1 MTELNRFPCLHWL
14 SFPLPPQREQ
24 LKRESALLNIHIFD
38 ARLQATPWCQKLLS
52 ANPAVATAI
61 ASLNAVPPPPSSVA
75 GAPPPALPPSL
86 VTPEHRHLFTLL
98 HSLHPACT
106 YNRQELDAERK
117 KKMVRNA
124 AGAAAAAAVPSS
136 HHKRPS
142 QAMGGSARPSE
153 HRHGSDSR
161 KSHHTAEQ
169 RLQKELRRAARREH
183 AERSAALGLGLG
195 GSTILEEE
203 MEEMELTDEEDFL
216 SEDEQ
221 DQRFYEQV
229 EAHVKRVRLNAPG
242 TDSLSDSLGQAVKA
256 EQGVLSVAPAPAPAT
271 APPPPPRAPIP
282 PGGKVGYVRGVVGR
296 GNLVWLEC
304 IMEAPSQAMHL
315 SQSQH
320 ALVQQHA
327 LHAHAQH
334 SHAHMQPQSQSQFL
348 AVPAAAGAASNAAVA
363 PSSSS
368 GAAPMDI
375 SGSPMPPMPP
385 AIRAQ

>member
-1 MTELNRFPCLHWL
+1 MPF
-14 SFPLPPQREQ
+14 LPSPQREQ

-38 ARLQATPWCQKLLS
+38 ARLQATPWCQKLL
-52 ANPAVATAI
+52 AATPAVATAI

-75 GAPPPALPPSL
+75 GAPPPALPASL
-86 VTPEHRHLFTLL
+86 LTPEHRHLFTLL

-142 QAMGGSARPSE
+142 QAMGSARPSE
-153 HRHGSDSR
+153 HRHGGDSR

-195 GSTILEEE
+195 GGAILEEE
-203 MEEMELTDEEDFL
+203 MDEMELTDEEDFL

-229 EAHVKRVRLNAPG
+229 EAHVKRVRLNAPA
-242 TDSLSDSLGQAVKA
+242 TDLLADSVVQNVKTEHGA
-256 EQGVLSVAPAPAPAT
+256 LPVAAPAT

-304 IMEAPSQAMHL
+304 IMEAQPQPQPLHL
-315 SQSQH
+315 SHSQH

-327 LHAHAQH
+327 LHAHAHH
-334 SHAHMQPQSQSQFL
+334 SHAHMQPQSQSQSQFL
-348 AVPAAAGAASNAAVA
+348 AVPGSAAAGAPSNATIA
-363 PSSSS
+363 SSST

>member
-1 MTELNRFPCLHWL
+1 LL
-14 SFPLPPQREQ
+14 SFPLPLQREQ

-136 HHKRPS
+136 HKRPS

-153 HRHGSDSR
+153 HRHGGDSR

-195 GSTILEEE
+195 GGTILEEE

-242 TDSLSDSLGQAVKA
+242 TDSVADSLQAVKA
-256 EQGVLSVAPAPAPAT
+256 EQGVLPVAPAPTPAT

-304 IMEAPSQAMHL
+304 IMEAPSQLPQPQAMHL
-315 SQSQH
+315 SHSQH

-334 SHAHMQPQSQSQFL
+334 SHAHMQMQTQSQSQFL
-348 AVPAAAGAASNAAVA
+348 AVPGSSAAAGAASNAAVA

>member
-1 MTELNRFPCLHWL
+1 M
-14 SFPLPPQREQ
+14 
-24 LKRESALLNIHIFD
+24 KRESALLNIHIFD

-136 HHKRPS
+136 HKRPS

-195 GSTILEEE
+195 GGTILEEE

-242 TDSLSDSLGQAVKA
+242 TDSVADALAQAVKA

-271 APPPPPRAPIP
+271 APPPPPRAAIP

-304 IMEAPSQAMHL
+304 IMEAPSQPQPMHL

-334 SHAHMQPQSQSQFL
+334 SHAHMQMQPQSQSQFL
-348 AVPAAAGAASNAAVA
+348 AVPGSSAAVGAASNAPVA